1 MPPDTEVVLQGIGVS
16 HGIAIGTASLV
27 DVERPK
33 VPAQKISTTAVT
45 IEQARL
51 ADAIDRACVEI
62 NSLKDKAVAFDVAVS
77 DEIISLLDAHLAMLK
92 GSRLTRGA
100 TARIAAEEVTAEYAL
115 DREIIHVGDQFRASG
130 DRYIAA
136 RIDDV
141 EAVGFRLIRILMD
154 VPYLS
159 LSSVPPGG
167 IILAREI
174 SPADAALL
182 DPKRFAGLATVHGG
196 AAGHTAVMA
205 RSLGLPAVLGVD
217 PQLIDLAASG
227 SQVIIDG
234 VGGKVILFPTDATLE
249 TYRQKQ
255 KTLLADSALLQ
266 KSATLP
272 AVTMDGAVV
281 KLRANLELP
290 RDTDAIIVAGALGIG
305 LYRTEFLFMNKNV
318 LPDEEE
324 QFEAYAGVVQ
334 KMLGAEVTFRTLD
347 IGGDKLARVLGDSI
361 GAQANPALGLRAI
374 RLSLKSPE
382 LLKAQFRAMLRA
394 GAFGPVRIL
403 LPMVTTASE
412 VVAAR
417 KILKECWRE
426 LQAAGAKLPD
436 AIPPLGTMI
445 EIPAA
450 ALAADSLA
458 AVSDFFALGTND
470 LVQYTVAIDR
480 GNDQVAGLYNPLNPA
495 VLRLMDFSIQ
505 AGLRAGLSVS
515 LCGEMGANPVY
526 TPLLLGLGIRELSV
540 GPASLPRIKAR
551 IRSLSLQDC
560 IDHAQEVMNQYDPER
575 IIDIVNEF
583 GV

>member
-1 MPPDTEVVLQGIGVS
+1 MLPETEVILQGIGVS
-16 HGIAIGTASLV
+16 HGIAIGIASLV

-33 VPAQKISTTAVT
+33 VPPQKITADKIT
-45 IEQARL
+45 QEQVRL
-51 ADAIDRACVEI
+51 SDAIDRACVEI

-100 TARIAAEEVTAEYAL
+100 TARISAEEITAEYAL
-115 DREIIHVGDQFRASG
+115 DCEIVHVGDQFRAIG

-154 VPYLS
+154 IPYLS

-217 PQLIDLAASG
+217 PRLIDLASSD

-272 AVTMDGAVV
+272 AVTLDGAVV
-281 KLRANLELP
+281 TLRSNLELP
-290 RDTDAIIVAGALGIG
+290 RDADAIIAAGALGIG
-305 LYRTEFLFMNKNV
+305 LFRTEFLFMNKNV

-334 KMLGAEVTFRTLD
+334 KMMGAEVTFRTLD
-347 IGGDKLARVLGDSI
+347 IGGDKLARVLGDYI

-394 GAFGPVRIL
+394 GALGPVRIL

-426 LQAAGAKLPD
+426 LQAEGAKLPET
-436 AIPPLGTMI
+436 IPPLGTMI

-505 AGLRAGLSVS
+505 AGLRAGLTVS
-515 LCGEMGANPVY
+515 LCGEMGANPAY

-551 IRSLSLQDC
+551 IRALSLQDC

-575 IIDIVNEF
+575 ITDIVNGF
-583 GV
+583 GA

>member
-1 MPPDTEVVLQGIGVS
+1 MLSDTEVILQGIGVS

-33 VPAQKISTTAVT
+33 VSLQKITTDTV
-45 IEQARL
+45 IKEQARL

-100 TARIAAEEVTAEYAL
+100 IARIAAEEITAEYAL
-115 DREIIHVGDQFRASG
+115 DREIIHVGDQFRAIG

-154 VPYLS
+154 IPYLS

-182 DPKRFAGLATVHGG
+182 DPKRFSGLATVHGG

-217 PQLIDLAASG
+217 PRLIDLAS
-227 SQVIIDG
+227 SDTPVIIDG
-234 VGGKVILFPTDATLE
+234 VGGKVILFPTQATLE
-249 TYRQKQ
+249 TYRLKQ

-272 AVTMDGAVV
+272 AATLDGAVV
-281 KLRANLELP
+281 TLRSNLELP
-290 RDTDAIIVAGALGIG
+290 RDTDAIIAAGALGIG
-305 LYRTEFLFMNKNV
+305 LFRTEFLFMNKNV

-334 KMLGAEVTFRTLD
+334 KMMGAEVTFRTLD
-347 IGGDKLARVLGDSI
+347 IGGDKLARVLGDYI

-382 LLKAQFRAMLRA
+382 LLRAQFRAMLRA

-417 KILKECWRE
+417 KILKECWRA
-426 LQAAGAKLPD
+426 LQAEGVKLPET
-436 AIPPLGTMI
+436 IPPLGTMI

-505 AGLRAGLSVS
+505 AGLRAGLTVS
-515 LCGEMGANPVY
+515 LCGEMGANPAY

-551 IRSLSLQDC
+551 IRALSLQDC

-575 IIDIVNEF
+575 ITDIVNSF
-583 GV
+583 GA

>member
-1 MPPDTEVVLQGIGVS
+1 MLSDTEVILQGIGVS

-33 VPAQKISTTAVT
+33 VSLQKITTDTV
-45 IEQARL
+45 IKEQARL

-100 TARIAAEEVTAEYAL
+100 IARIAAEEITAEYAL
-115 DREIIHVGDQFRASG
+115 DREIIHVGDQFRAIG

-154 VPYLS
+154 IPYLS

-217 PQLIDLAASG
+217 PRLIDLAS
-227 SQVIIDG
+227 SDTPVIIDG
-234 VGGKVILFPTDATLE
+234 VGGKVILFPTQATLE
-249 TYRQKQ
+249 TYRLKQ
-255 KTLLADSALLQ
+255 KMLLADSALLQ

-272 AVTMDGAVV
+272 AVTLDGAVV
-281 KLRANLELP
+281 TLRSNLELP
-290 RDTDAIIVAGALGIG
+290 RDTDAIIAAGALGIG
-305 LYRTEFLFMNKNV
+305 LFRTEFLFMNKNV

-334 KMLGAEVTFRTLD
+334 KMMGAEVTFRTLD
-347 IGGDKLARVLGDSI
+347 I

-382 LLKAQFRAMLRA
+382 LLRAQFRAMLRA

-417 KILKECWRE
+417 KILKECWRA
-426 LQAAGAKLPD
+426 LQAEGVKLPET
-436 AIPPLGTMI
+436 IPPLGTMI

-505 AGLRAGLSVS
+505 AGLRAGLTVS
-515 LCGEMGANPVY
+515 LCGEMGANPAY

-551 IRSLSLQDC
+551 IRALSLQDC

-575 IIDIVNEF
+575 ITDIVNSF
-583 GV
+583 GA